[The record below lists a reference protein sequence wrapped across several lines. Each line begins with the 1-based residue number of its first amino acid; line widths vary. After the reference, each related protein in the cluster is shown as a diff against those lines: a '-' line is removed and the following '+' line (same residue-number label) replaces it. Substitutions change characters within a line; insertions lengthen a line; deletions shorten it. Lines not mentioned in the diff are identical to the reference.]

1 MQAKSKRDY
10 SFLFTNIRSLI
21 PKRDELSSAID
32 ACSADVVVLAETW
45 LHEHVDNKELLN
57 CKKDYTIYRHDR
69 IERKGGGILI
79 AVSDEIASYDVSIA
93 WHLEFLCVCIQ
104 INYADFLFCAC
115 YRPPNSSST
124 FCDEFHDCLNQVVVK
139 FPKAPLFV
147 LGDFNFPAISW
158 NEPFPVTTS
167 PSKECSSFIDV
178 CSIFNLSQLVKGPTR
193 ITQSSS
199 STLDLLL
206 TTVPE
211 SVSSL
216 TLLPALSDHLVA
228 HFTIPSSSSRPA
240 KQFKQIR
247 DYVKA
252 DFQAIN
258 RELEAFI
265 DYFLP
270 EFWERPLNVN
280 WALFR
285 NKVQW
290 LTDKYIPLRRIP
302 CPKRQ
307 PWYNVSLKRL
317 LNKKSAFFA
326 AVDYQVLLKGGRL
339 MRASH
344 QNIKKPFLV
353 QKPSFISERSHPS
366 YRLIP
371 ASSGALLIWADLK
384 M

>member
-1 MQAKSKRDY
+1 M
-10 SFLFTNIRSLI
+10 I

-93 WHLEFLCVCIQ
+93 SHLEFLCVCIQ

-371 ASSGALLIWADLK
+371 ASSGALLI
-384 M
+384 